1 MLGKDGKCG
10 PTYGPALTSDST
22 VPGGLAKKD
31 HETASDAN
39 GKIPLILSEVGS
51 MLEWINGAGMNMF
64 YLPLQCSV
72 FTLPCA

>member
-31 HETASDAN
+31 RETASDAN
-39 GKIPLILSEVGS
+39 GKMCFDPE
-51 MLEWINGAGMNMF
+51 
-64 YLPLQCSV
+64 
-72 FTLPCA
+72 